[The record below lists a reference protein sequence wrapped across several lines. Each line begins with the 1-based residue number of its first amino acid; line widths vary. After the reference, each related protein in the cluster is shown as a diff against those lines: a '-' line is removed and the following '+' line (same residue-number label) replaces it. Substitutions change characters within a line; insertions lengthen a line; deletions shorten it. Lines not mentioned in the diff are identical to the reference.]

1 MPPFEYKPFVNPYVG
16 SIAQLMGAG
25 DTAQAE
31 AFEKIGAIKAR
42 EAEQR
47 GQAWAT
53 GIQKTG
59 AGIAQGIGD
68 WRQEQID
75 APIRAEQ
82 AELRG
87 LGIEREQRQ
96 ATRDVLADKT
106 RDMFNV
112 FMQDPTLSG
121 PNGINIDEFLATNPG
136 VNVTLAREL
145 FTNLRKDQREEEQA
159 GHTETDRIENAIS
172 NTADSVLRS
181 MEISPDVEGDPESS
195 LERSLLALVD
205 LRARGTI
212 DDDQVEAFIQGNA
225 NHAGGTLGFLKDLSY
240 GGTAGRERQQADE
253 AAATRVTE
261 AETLAKTDV
270 AKAKVLADGRV
281 AAAKARADVDLKIAQ
296 MRLDASNNTITAAL
310 VTPDNQLGLTPGQ
323 RQAAMARSSV
333 KFETL
338 DKVIRENQKGDVA
351 VIDDEMAILM
361 AIIGETDITKPWA
374 QTEIRDFYRQIYNA
388 ERRELGEDELDTDTF
403 TRLNDAGE
411 FHRGTYLEQSW
422 QAQTGRRAG
431 VDGTSA
437 SESGFPFP
445 ESTREQR
452 RGEDDTGN
460 GWNPFRDSV
469 DVTGDS
475 PEPPL
480 PPPDPQP
487 RVIPSVASPVSP
499 DPITGEPET
508 EEQRAQQMRSNVP
521 GGESLRAIP
530 GRVAG
535 TIGSMLRGNEGPRQ
549 TAAAISRISYD
560 AQDHNGLSGLVD
572 YVKTHRDKFENA
584 NIDTEKYLAAIERKI
599 ILAANPGGPTEYVG
613 PMARLTGS

>member
-1 MPPFEYKPFVNPYVG
+1 MPPFEYKPFVNPYMG

-25 DTAQAE
+25 DTAKAE

-181 MEISPDVEGDPESS
+181 MEISPDAEGDPESS

-212 DDDQVEAFIQGNA
+212 DDDQVEAFIQGNV

-240 GGTAGRERQQADE
+240 GGTEGRARQVADE

-261 AETLAKTDV
+261 AKTLATTRT
-270 AKAKVLADGRV
+270 AENKVLAKGRV
-281 AAAKARADVDLKIAQ
+281 TAAKDRADVDLKIANI
-296 MRLDASNNTITAAL
+296 RLEISRNGLAAGRQ
-310 VTPDNQLGLTPGQ
+310 TEDNRLGLTSGQ

-361 AIIGETDITKPWA
+361 GYIGETDITKPWA

-388 ERRELGEDELDTDTF
+388 ERRELGEDELGTAAF
-403 TRLNDAGE
+403 TRFNDEGN
-411 FHRGTYLEQSW
+411 FHRGTYLEKTPSPSDP
-422 QAQTGRRAG
+422 AT
-431 VDGTSA
+431 T
-437 SESGFPFP
+437 PTP
-445 ESTREQR
+445 
-452 RGEDDTGN
+452 EDDPDWGDNEWRGAEDAVALIESAKTSLQPPTVAPPAMFQRG
-460 GWNPFRDSV
+460 P
-469 DVTGDS
+469 DVV
-475 PEPPL
+475 PQ
-480 PPPDPQP
+480 PQP
-487 RVIPSVASPVSP
+487 RDTPSVASPVSRN
-499 DPITGEPET
+499 PIADEPET
-508 EEQRAQQMRSNVP
+508 EGQRAERMRANVP
-521 GGESLRAIP
+521 GGEFLRAIP
-530 GRVAG
+530 GQVAG
-535 TIGSMLRGNEGPRQ
+535 TIGSILGRREGPREL
-549 TAAAISRISYD
+549 AFAISRIPYD
-560 AQDHNGLSGLVD
+560 AQDHNGLSGLAD
-572 YVKTHRDKFENA
+572 YVKTHRDEFENA
-584 NIDTEKYLAAIERKI
+584 NIDTEKYLEAIERKI
-599 ILAANPGGPTEYVG
+599 ILASNQGGPAGYVG
-613 PMARLTGS
+613 SMSSLTGS